1 MNKTVTM
8 GPNDTNYK
16 GDNWYYKY
24 RTTGHVQFEEMQVSR
39 ADVRSG
45 DLMCGEIE
53 YDGWAHVDRVST
65 TANRH
70 PWTGEA
76 SPART
81 RINFG
86 GMSWTSQL
94 SSDTV
99 TVRRPVR

>member
-24 RTTGHVQFEEMQVSR
+24 RTTGQVQFEEMQVSR

-70 PWTGEA
+70 PWTGEV

-94 SSDTV
+94 SSDMV